1 MFDKLCEKIQDIGLG
16 MLEDE
21 DPGRRALGEYYVSL
35 TKKEWD
41 GQYEEFLFSLFNC
54 LIEASDRLNDSVV
67 PLFSMFMDSERG
79 IEAFRSVILLFDE
92 NIDLTACKDLIFSAV
107 INNVT
112 YDDFDEILKISSD
125 QDEFERILGEKVK
138 EIAAVDSEFDENKE
152 AASAELVP
160 MEIGKDF
167 INYLKAENE
176 RLTKQ
181 ADDLKGKLM
190 VSLEKEKDATEK
202 SFVLKAEIS
211 EQKTEIGRLQR
222 DLSKEKLSVGL
233 IETKYKKSQE
243 MFERERKINEKLS
256 SDMIS
261 DRPDPGLLESLQ
273 SENKA
278 LKDTISGIDN
288 ENARLT
294 SLNESI
300 QSENTKLLRDI
311 SLLNEEIASL
321 KDEVE
326 GLRNKNI
333 PAQAMPVFSMDDV
346 PSRDD
351 MSFPFL
357 NNDMSSESNVTPD
370 TPFFTSGFTADL
382 FNDDEP
388 DDYTEA
394 DIIPVENN
402 KASVLKSS
410 NIFSK
415 LLSKHF
421 EKKFAKKPQAE
432 QNNLIFMKLMEGNYS
447 KEVLKTVRKAIES
460 NNSVSRIDLYKVI
473 SAKGDMNEI
482 LRLCNAA

>member
-1 MFDKLCEKIQDIGLG
+1 MFNKLCEKIQDIGLG
-16 MLEDE
+16 MIEDE
-21 DPGRRALGEYYVSL
+21 DPGRKALGNFYISL
-35 TKKEWD
+35 SETEHD
-41 GQYEEFLFSLFNC
+41 GQQEKSLFSLFNC

-67 PLFSMFMDSERG
+67 PLFSMFIDSGRG
-79 IEAFRSVILLFDE
+79 VEAFKSIILLFDE
-92 NIDLTACKDLIFSAV
+92 NIDLVACKDLVFSAV
-107 INNVT
+107 LNDVT

-125 QDEFERILGEKVK
+125 QDEFERILNDKVK
-138 EIAAVDSEFDENKE
+138 EIAAADPECDENKE
-152 AASAELVP
+152 ATPAELVP

-181 ADDLKGKLM
+181 TDELKGKLM
-190 VSLEKEKDATEK
+190 ISLEKEKDATEK
-202 SFVLKAEIS
+202 NFVLKAEIS

-222 DLSKEKLSVGL
+222 DLSKVNLSVGL

-243 MFERERKINEKLS
+243 MFERERRINEKLS
-256 SDMIS
+256 SDMVS
-261 DRPDPGLLESLQ
+261 DRPDPVLIESLQ

-300 QSENTKLLRDI
+300 QSENTKLLQKI

-326 GLRNKNI
+326 GLRNRNI
-333 PAQAMPVFSMDDV
+333 PEQAVPVFSMNDV

-357 NNDMSSESNVTPD
+357 NKGIDEEPHATPD
-370 TPFFTSGFTADL
+370 IPFFTSGFTADL

-388 DDYTEA
+388 DDYKES
-394 DIIPVENN
+394 DIITVDNN
-402 KASVLKSS
+402 KPAVLKSS

>member
-1 MFDKLCEKIQDIGLG
+1 MLDKLCKKLQDIGLG

-21 DPGRRALGEYYVSL
+21 DLGRRALGAFYVSL
-35 TKKEWD
+35 SEKERD
-41 GQYEEFLFSLFNC
+41 GQQEEFLFSLFNC

-67 PLFSMFMDSERG
+67 PLFNMFIDSG
-79 IEAFRSVILLFDE
+79 SGVEAFKSVILLFDE
-92 NIDLTACKDLIFSAV
+92 NIDLAACKDLIFSAV
-107 INNVT
+107 LNDVT

-125 QDEFERILGEKVK
+125 QDEFERILNEKVK
-138 EIAAVDSEFDENKE
+138 GIVAADSEFDENKE

-181 ADDLKGKLM
+181 ADELKGKLM

-222 DLSKEKLSVGL
+222 DLSKAKLSVGL

-261 DRPDPGLLESLQ
+261 DRPDPGLIESLR

-278 LKDTISGIDN
+278 LKETISSIDN

-294 SLNESI
+294 SLNENI
-300 QSENTKLLRDI
+300 QSENTKLLQDI

-326 GLRNKNI
+326 GLRNRNI
-333 PAQAMPVFSMDDV
+333 PAQAMPVFSLDDV
-346 PSRDD
+346 SSRDD

-357 NNDMSSESNVTPD
+357 NNGIDEEPQTTLN
-370 TPFFTSGFTADL
+370 TPFFTSGFTSDL

-388 DDYTEA
+388 EDYSES
-394 DIIPVENN
+394 DIITVENN
-402 KASVLKSS
+402 KSSVLKSS
-410 NIFSK
+410 NIFST

-421 EKKFAKKPQAE
+421 EKKFVKKPQAE